1 MNKAVIIRGLITS
14 TVLSVIACYVSVQ
27 IIKTTDL
34 SSTAGM
40 AILFA
45 LFFITSMITVLVSA
59 NANSGNSS
67 RINQPGTLFT
77 DNSRETGTVKWFNTN
92 KGFGFITRDSG
103 DDVFV
108 HFRSIRGQGHRT
120 LIEGQRVEF
129 NVTEGD
135 KGLQAE
141 DVAIAS

>member
-1 MNKAVIIRGLITS
+1 MSTAVIRIFVTGIIISAIATGLS
-14 TVLSVIACYVSVQ
+14 TQVFKTGVLDTGTLSILALLFF
-27 IIKTTDL
+27 L
-34 SSTAGM
+34 SSITTA
-40 AILFA
+40 
-45 LFFITSMITVLVSA
+45 LVATNKHGSK
-59 NANSGNSS
+59 SL
-67 RINQPGTLFT
+67 INQPKPAKI
-77 DNSRETGTVKWFNTN
+77 NKSRETGTVKWFNTN
-92 KGFGFITRDSG
+92 KGFGFITRDNG

-129 NVTEGD
+129 NVTKGE

>member
-1 MNKAVIIRGLITS
+1 MTKAVIIRGLITS
-14 TVLSVIACYVSVQ
+14 IIVSLITTLIAVQ
-27 IIKTTDL
+27 ILKTVEITTN
-34 SSTAGM
+34 SGM
-40 AILFA
+40 TSLFILLTVA
-45 LFFITSMITVLVSA
+45 SMTSVLVFA
-59 NANSGNSS
+59 NAAYGRSS
-67 RINQPGTLFT
+67 QINQP
-77 DNSRETGTVKWFNTN
+77 DPIIAYNSRETGIVKWFNTN
-92 KGFGFITRDSG
+92 KGFGFITRDTG

-129 NVTEGD
+129 NVTEGE

>member
-1 MNKAVIIRGLITS
+1 MSTAVIRIFVTGLIIS
-14 TVLSVIACYVSVQ
+14 AIATVLSTQ
-27 IIKTTDL
+27 ILSEVAANTTAITTLAIMFFL
-34 SSTAGM
+34 SATITA
-40 AILFA
+40 
-45 LFFITSMITVLVSA
+45 LVSTNKDGSKSQINPSSA
-59 NANSGNSS
+59 ANSNK
-67 RINQPGTLFT
+67 
-77 DNSRETGTVKWFNTN
+77 SRETGTVKWFNTN
-92 KGFGFITRDSG
+92 KGFGFITRDNG

-129 NVTEGD
+129 NVTKGE

>member
-1 MNKAVIIRGLITS
+1 MSTAVVRIFITAIIVSAIATGITTQVMGDVATS
-14 TVLSVIACYVSVQ
+14 TNT
-27 IIKTTDL
+27 IITL
-34 SSTAGM
+34 
-40 AILFA
+40 AILFFISSITTA
-45 LFFITSMITVLVSA
+45 LVATNKGGSKSQIKQAKPT
-59 NANSGNSS
+59 NSNK
-67 RINQPGTLFT
+67 
-77 DNSRETGTVKWFNTN
+77 SRETGTVKWFNTN
-92 KGFGFITRDSG
+92 KGFGFITRDNG

-129 NVTEGD
+129 DVTEGE

>member
-1 MNKAVIIRGLITS
+1 MSTSTIIRNTAVNAIIS
-14 TVLSVIACYVSVQ
+14 AIATFATTQ
-27 IIKTTDL
+27 ILKDAGL
-34 SSTAGM
+34 SSTTAM
-40 AILFA
+40 TSLFA
-45 LFFITSMITVLVSA
+45 LFFVATTLSVLVLTNKTAS
-59 NANSGNSS
+59 NGQ
-67 RINQPGTLFT
+67 INQPKPI
-77 DNSRETGTVKWFNTN
+77 NSNKGRETGTVKWFNTN
-92 KGFGFITRDSG
+92 KGFGFITRDNG

-129 NVTEGD
+129 DVTKGE

>member
-1 MNKAVIIRGLITS
+1 MSTS
-14 TVLSVIACYVSVQ
+14 I
-27 IIKTTDL
+27 IIKNTIVNTVISAIATYAASLILNNTNPVNTTSLASLFTIFLLATTL
-34 SSTAGM
+34 SS
-40 AILFA
+40 L
-45 LFFITSMITVLVSA
+45 VLA
-59 NANSGNSS
+59 NKGGQNSK
-67 RINQPGTLFT
+67 INQPKPI
-77 DNSRETGTVKWFNTN
+77 NSNKGRETGTVKWFNTN
-92 KGFGFITRDSG
+92 KGFGFITRDNG

-129 NVTEGD
+129 DVTKGE

>member
-1 MNKAVIIRGLITS
+1 MSTAVVRIVITGLIVSAIATGIS
-14 TVLSVIACYVSVQ
+14 TQ
-27 IIKTTDL
+27 IIKEISSNISTL
-34 SSTAGM
+34 SLL
-40 AILFA
+40 AILFFLSSVITA
-45 LFFITSMITVLVSA
+45 LVITNKDGSKSRNPATKF
-59 NANSGNSS
+59 ANSNK
-67 RINQPGTLFT
+67 
-77 DNSRETGTVKWFNTN
+77 SRETCTVKWFNTN
-92 KGFGFITRDSG
+92 KGFGFITRDTG

-129 NVTEGD
+129 NITKGE

>member
-1 MNKAVIIRGLITS
+1 MS
-14 TVLSVIACYVSVQ
+14 
-27 IIKTTDL
+27 D
-34 SSTAGM
+34 
-40 AILFA
+40 
-45 LFFITSMITVLVSA
+45 
-59 NANSGNSS
+59 
-67 RINQPGTLFT
+67 
-77 DNSRETGTVKWFNTN
+77 REIGTVKWFNTN
-92 KGFGFITRDSG
+92 KGFGFITRDNG

>member
-1 MNKAVIIRGLITS
+1 MNSNKG
-14 TVLSVIACYVSVQ
+14 
-27 IIKTTDL
+27 
-34 SSTAGM
+34 
-40 AILFA
+40 
-45 LFFITSMITVLVSA
+45 
-59 NANSGNSS
+59 
-67 RINQPGTLFT
+67 
-77 DNSRETGTVKWFNTN
+77 RETGTVKWFNTN
-92 KGFGFITRDSG
+92 KGFGFITRDNG

-129 NVTEGD
+129 DVTKGE

>member
-1 MNKAVIIRGLITS
+1 MSTAVIRIFVTS
-14 TVLSVIACYVSVQ
+14 IIVTAIATGISTQILSKDAQSTGVLGSLA
-27 IIKTTDL
+27 L
-34 SSTAGM
+34 
-40 AILFA
+40 
-45 LFFITSMITVLVSA
+45 LFFLSAMITALVTS
-59 NANSGNSS
+59 NKGRTKSL
-67 RINQPGTLFT
+67 INQPKPAKT
-77 DNSRETGTVKWFNTN
+77 NKSRETGTVKWFNTN
-92 KGFGFITRDSG
+92 KGFGFITRDNG

-129 NVTEGD
+129 NVTKGE

>member
-1 MNKAVIIRGLITS
+1 MSKVVIRIFIISLIFSTIATGISTQIFEAAVADTNAFIALGFLFFAAAFLTALVASNKDGS
-14 TVLSVIACYVSVQ
+14 KSPNESP
-27 IIKTTDL
+27 KTTK
-34 SSTAGM
+34 T
-40 AILFA
+40 
-45 LFFITSMITVLVSA
+45 
-59 NANSGNSS
+59 NK
-67 RINQPGTLFT
+67 
-77 DNSRETGTVKWFNTN
+77 SRETGTVKWFNTN
-92 KGFGFITRDSG
+92 KGFGFITRDNG

-129 NVTEGD
+129 KITKGE

>member
-1 MNKAVIIRGLITS
+1 MSSIIVRRLVSSILITLVATAIAVQALKSIDPTS
-14 TVLSVIACYVSVQ
+14 TN
-27 IIKTTDL
+27 
-34 SSTAGM
+34 GM
-40 AILFA
+40 ALLA
-45 LFFITSMITVLVSA
+45 VLFFLSAIVSSLVASNGGGKTSQ
-59 NANSGNSS
+59 
-67 RINQPGTLFT
+67 INQPKPIKGK
-77 DNSRETGTVKWFNTN
+77 NSRETGTVKWFNTS
-92 KGFGFITRDSG
+92 KGFGFITRDNG

-129 NVTEGD
+129 KITKGE

>member
-1 MNKAVIIRGLITS
+1 MSSSVIRNTIIAVIVAIAATGISFQLLKGAS
-14 TVLSVIACYVSVQ
+14 LSETGSLV
-27 IIKTTDL
+27 TL
-34 SSTAGM
+34 
-40 AILFA
+40 AILF
-45 LFFITSMITVLVSA
+45 FIASMVGAMTSIDKNGT
-59 NANSGNSS
+59 NS
-67 RINQPGTLFT
+67 QKTLLSPNKST
-77 DNSRETGTVKWFNTN
+77 NGRESGTVKWFNTN
-92 KGFGFITRDSG
+92 KGFGFITRDNG

-129 NVTEGD
+129 DVTKGE

>member
-1 MNKAVIIRGLITS
+1 MSTAVIRIFVTS
-14 TVLSVIACYVSVQ
+14 IIVSAIATGISTQVINSEALNSKS
-27 IIKTTDL
+27 IF
-34 SSTAGM
+34 
-40 AILFA
+40 ILA
-45 LFFITSMITVLVSA
+45 TLFFLSCFITALVSS
-59 NANSGNSS
+59 NKGGSKSLIDQPKPANSNK
-67 RINQPGTLFT
+67 
-77 DNSRETGTVKWFNTN
+77 SRETGTVKWFNTN
-92 KGFGFITRDSG
+92 KGFGFITRDNG

-129 NVTEGD
+129 NVTQGE

>member
-1 MNKAVIIRGLITS
+1 MSTAVIRIFVTGIIVTAIATGLSTQVFKAGVLDTS
-14 TVLSVIACYVSVQ
+14 TLSILALLFF
-27 IIKTTDL
+27 L
-34 SSTAGM
+34 SSITTA
-40 AILFA
+40 
-45 LFFITSMITVLVSA
+45 LVAA
-59 NANSGNSS
+59 NKHGSKSL
-67 RINQPGTLFT
+67 INQPKPAKS
-77 DNSRETGTVKWFNTN
+77 NKSRETGTVKWFNTN
-92 KGFGFITRDSG
+92 KGFGFITRDNG

-129 NVTEGD
+129 NVTKGE

>member
-1 MNKAVIIRGLITS
+1 MSTS
-14 TVLSVIACYVSVQ
+14 I
-27 IIKTTDL
+27 IIKNTLVNAIISAIATFATTQILASQEL
-34 SSTAGM
+34 SSSAAMTS
-40 AILFA
+40 LFA
-45 LFFITSMITVLVSA
+45 LFFVATTLSSLALTNKGGL
-59 NANSGNSS
+59 NSK
-67 RINQPGTLFT
+67 INQPKPI
-77 DNSRETGTVKWFNTN
+77 NSNKGRETGTVKWFNTN
-92 KGFGFITRDSG
+92 KGFGFITRDNG

-129 NVTEGD
+129 DVTKGE

>member
-1 MNKAVIIRGLITS
+1 MSTAVIRNFITTAIIS
-14 TVLSVIACYVSVQ
+14 IVATGISVQ
-27 IIKTTDL
+27 ILKTIDI
-34 SSTAGM
+34 SSTMGLATL
-40 AILFA
+40 AA
-45 LFFITSMITVLVSA
+45 LFFITAKLAALVST
-59 NANSGNSS
+59 NGSVQKTGNNPRIQENSHN
-67 RINQPGTLFT
+67 L
-77 DNSRETGTVKWFNTN
+77 RESGTVKWFNTN
-92 KGFGFITRDSG
+92 KGFGFITRDNG

-129 NVTEGD
+129 DVTKGE